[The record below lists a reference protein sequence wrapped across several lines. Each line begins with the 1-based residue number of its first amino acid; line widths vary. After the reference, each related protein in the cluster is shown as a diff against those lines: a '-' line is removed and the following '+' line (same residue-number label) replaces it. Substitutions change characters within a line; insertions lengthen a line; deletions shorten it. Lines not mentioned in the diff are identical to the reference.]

1 VSISIRNHRAVAANR
16 SITIHDLQMHIACIG
31 AYGLGTA
38 VSGLRA
44 VMENKLEF
52 VNSDHTL
59 ETFVDV
65 MAKALLDFQSEMR

>member
-31 AYGLGTA
+31 AYGLGTV

-44 VMENKLEF
+44 VMESKLEF
-52 VNSDHTL
+52 VNSGHTL

-65 MAKALLDFQSEMR
+65 TARALLDFQSETR